1 MVNVNKLKAKMVEL
15 GTNVDELSEK
25 IGMDRATF
33 YRRLSADGQTFL
45 IKEADAISKE
55 LGMTREEVN
64 EIFLVSLSH
73 DMRKGG
79 HMNEVLKINYETE
92 QPTVS
97 ARELH
102 EALGVASRFSR
113 WFDSNKELFVE
124 GEDYNKC
131 TSSTVVNNGARREL
145 EDYSMSVLMAKHICL
160 MSRTE
165 KGKRCRDY
173 LIDLEKAWNT
183 PEQIMARALKMANH
197 SIESLKGRCKFL
209 GEQVVEQQQ
218 IITELQPKAN
228 YVDMILQ
235 SKSLVTITQIAKD
248 YGMSGRKLNKILK
261 ELKIQ
266 YKVGGQWVLYS
277 KYQNGGYVHSRTID
291 ITRTDGRADVTM
303 QTEWTQKGRLF
314 LYEELK
320 KHGYVPVIEQAA

>member
-1 MVNVNKLKAKMVEL
+1 
-15 GTNVDELSEK
+15 
-25 IGMDRATF
+25 
-33 YRRLSADGQTFL
+33 
-45 IKEADAISKE
+45 
-55 LGMTREEVN
+55 
-64 EIFLVSLSH
+64 
-73 DMRKGG
+73 
-79 HMNEVLKINYETE
+79 MNEVLKINYEAE

-102 EALGVASRFSR
+102 EALGISKRFSA
-113 WFDSNKELFVE
+113 WFEVNSKGFIAGQDF
-124 GEDYNKC
+124 
-131 TSSTVVNNGARREL
+131 TSVLSGTVVNNGATREIQ
-145 EDYSMSVLMAKHICL
+145 DYNISTEMAKHICL

-165 KGKRCRDY
+165 KGMQCRQY
-173 LIDLEKAWNT
+173 FIDLEKAWNT

>member
-1 MVNVNKLKAKMVEL
+1 
-15 GTNVDELSEK
+15 
-25 IGMDRATF
+25 
-33 YRRLSADGQTFL
+33 
-45 IKEADAISKE
+45 
-55 LGMTREEVN
+55 
-64 EIFLVSLSH
+64 
-73 DMRKGG
+73 
-79 HMNEVLKINYETE
+79 MNELLKINYEAE

-97 ARELH
+97 ARDLH
-102 EALGVASRFSR
+102 EQLHIGTKFTTWFERMKEYGFSEGKEFFPKLG
-113 WFDSNKELFVE
+113 E
-124 GEDYNKC
+124 
-131 TSSTVVNNGARREL
+131 TSEQGGRPQT
-145 EDYSMSVLMAKHICL
+145 DFQISVDMAKQIC
-160 MSRTE
+160 MIQRSPE
-165 KGKRCRDY
+165 GKQIRQY
-173 LIDLEKAWNT
+173 FIDLEKAWNT
-183 PEQIMARALKMANH
+183 PEQIMARALKMANR

>member
-1 MVNVNKLKAKMVEL
+1 
-15 GTNVDELSEK
+15 
-25 IGMDRATF
+25 
-33 YRRLSADGQTFL
+33 
-45 IKEADAISKE
+45 
-55 LGMTREEVN
+55 
-64 EIFLVSLSH
+64 
-73 DMRKGG
+73 
-79 HMNEVLKINYETE
+79 MNEVLKINYEAE

-102 EALGVASRFSR
+102 EALGISKRFSA
-113 WFDSNKELFVE
+113 WFEVNSKGFIVGQDF
-124 GEDYNKC
+124 
-131 TSSTVVNNGARREL
+131 TSVLSGTVVNNGATREIQ
-145 EDYSMSVLMAKHICL
+145 DYNISTEMAKHICL

-165 KGKRCRDY
+165 KGMQCRQY
-173 LIDLEKAWNT
+173 FIDLEKAWNT

-291 ITRTDGRADVTM
+291 ITRTDGRADVAM

-314 LYEELK
+314 LYKELK
-320 KHGYVPVIEQAA
+320 KRGYVPVIEQAA